1 MNAPLKSTKNTQAG
15 CALAFGVIWTLFSI
29 AITIPMAH
37 ASPLTSLVGLLFVS
51 IGIGITWSG
60 VKPILAAQKIGA
72 AAVVLSSEAPRI
84 GEQFLVDY
92 TQTTKSSVS
101 VLDHTIT
108 LIFRESATYTRGTD
122 TTTVTDDITVNQIS
136 YGPMTLRPG
145 EVNQRRWEIQIP
157 PNAMHSFE
165 GRKNA
170 LRWVLQT
177 KIQMAGWPAYEEEFV
192 FTVAPVSMS

>member
-1 MNAPLKSTKNTQAG
+1 MLI
-15 CALAFGVIWTLFSI
+15 FGIIWTLGSL
-29 AITIPMAH
+29 AMTIPMLLTFA
-37 ASPLTSLVGLLFVS
+37 PLALFGGVFVA
-51 IGIGITWSG
+51 IGGAMIWSG
-60 VKPILAAQKIGA
+60 LKPILAAQKIGA

-92 TQTTKSSVS
+92 TQTAKSSVS

-177 KIQMAGWPAYEEEFV
+177 KVQMAGWPAYEEEFV
-192 FTVAPVSMS
+192 FTVAPASMS